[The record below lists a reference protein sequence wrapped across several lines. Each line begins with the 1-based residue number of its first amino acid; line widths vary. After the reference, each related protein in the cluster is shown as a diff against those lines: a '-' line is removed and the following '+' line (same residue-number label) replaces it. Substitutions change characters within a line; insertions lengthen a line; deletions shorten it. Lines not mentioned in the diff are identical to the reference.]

1 MSEIQNYYT
10 KIKTAKPLPNPNFNL
25 HNMKIPFRSIIV
37 APSGSGKTNFL
48 TNMIGKFSR
57 GKGTFFS
64 ATVITANKDEDLYNF
79 LEEQGV
85 EVKEGLRN
93 TPDLD
98 KFDKK
103 KAHLVVFDDLVL
115 TKDLDVVSKYYIRA
129 RKMNVSVVFL
139 SQRYTP
145 VPLMVRENV
154 NYLFILKMGN
164 KRSIRLMMSEFALDL
179 DLDQL
184 VNMYSYATKDK
195 FNTLTIDKESSD
207 PTKSFRRNFLEYLDP
222 DDF

>member
-1 MSEIQNYYT
+1 
-10 KIKTAKPLPNPNFNL
+10 
-25 HNMKIPFRSIIV
+25 
-37 APSGSGKTNFL
+37 
-48 TNMIGKFSR
+48 MIGKFSR
-57 GKGTFFS
+57 GKGTFNS
-64 ATVITANKDEDLYNF
+64 VTVITANKDEDLYNF
-79 LEEQGV
+79 FEEQGV

-115 TKDLDVVSKYYIRA
+115 AKDLDIVSKYYIRA

-207 PTKSFRRNFLEYLDP
+207 PTKSFRRNCLEYLDP